1 MKNLDKQQVIIMVLA
16 IVVACGFTLFRYI
29 PIVRQKQSII
39 EKIKTQNAVMQ
50 RVATDTARVPEL
62 ERQRDQLQG
71 QMVSFTQKVPK
82 GRNFAQ
88 LWKQIAAL
96 MNACQLSEQLIQPG
110 QELKS
115 DRLCSIPL
123 TIECKGTL
131 DQMYNFFQS
140 LESIDRLIRI
150 DELKL
155 ENDADFNAFVTLHA
169 KANVYYQRDGMDNS

>member
-1 MKNLDKQQVIIMVLA
+1 MKNLDKQQVIIIVLA
-16 IVVACGFTLFRYI
+16 VVVAGGFGLLRYV
-29 PIVRQKQSII
+29 PIVRQKQSIV
-39 EKIKTQNAVMQ
+39 EKMETQNAVMQ

-71 QMVSFTQKVPK
+71 QMVSFTKKVPN

-88 LWKQIAAL
+88 LWKQIADL
-96 MNACQLSEQLIQPG
+96 MNACQLSEQSIQPG

-131 DQMYNFFQS
+131 DQMYDFFQS
-140 LESIDRLIRI
+140 LENIDRLIRI
-150 DELKL
+150 EELKL
-155 ENDADFNAFVTLHA
+155 ENDADFSAFVTLYA
-169 KANVYYQRDGMDNS
+169 KANVYYQPDGMDNS